1 MEEKLGDRSC
11 AEFAELLASKAPAPG
26 GGGAAA
32 LCGALAVSLCAMS
45 AGLTSGRKKY
55 AGYQGLIDE
64 CIASAENIR
73 ERFIRLMD
81 LDRENFLPLQRA
93 YSMDRSA
100 PGRDKVIREASLKAC
115 EAPLEMLRLCAASA
129 ELLRDMD
136 TVGNPMLISDVGC
149 GAALCAGAMESAAM
163 NVFVNTR
170 SLRGDGEA
178 EKIKKEARRL
188 LDENLEPMRE
198 LSGRI
203 MERLAE

>member
-1 MEEKLGDRSC
+1 MDGKLCDKSC
-11 AEFAELLASKAPAPG
+11 GEFTELLSSKAPAPG

-45 AGLTSGRKKY
+45 AQLTSGRKKY
-55 AGYQGLIDE
+55 AGYQELLDR
-64 CIASAENIR
+64 CISSAEGIR
-73 ERFIRLMD
+73 KRFTELID

-93 YSMDRSA
+93 YSMDKAA
-100 PGRDKVIREASLKAC
+100 PERERVIRDASLKAC

-203 MERLAE
+203 TERLAE